1 MRYSAVLL
9 AFTFLMWNAPA
20 LAQVHYQ
27 PGGAPWSNKAGGGPD
42 AKVDGWYYNLGITG
56 LRVELIEEAPEWLLV
71 RHVFDGSPA
80 AKKVKVGDLIAGAG
94 GVAFTTPHQNG
105 YGMDKFGPQGPI
117 ADFAKALEA
126 CQATNADGKLAL
138 TLMRDEKIKEVRLTI
153 GKAYGA
159 FSAEFPGPCAK
170 SELIL
175 QQACEYLLEQ
185 QGANG
190 SWGSP
195 PQDTFAPLA
204 LMASGTKKHMA
215 AAKKNVQMHA
225 KTTNRKDDDALVN
238 WRYMAA
244 AIVMSEYYLITEEK
258 WVLPELQEV
267 YDFLIASQYVDIA
280 QLNPKSR
287 ESHPGAVPKKPGD
300 AEGGWG
306 HNPGFEGYGPI
317 AMLTAQGAIAFA
329 LMKECGIDVDQ
340 KRHDAAYDFL
350 RRGSGHNLYVW
361 YADQAAGEDD
371 WADMGRTGASAVA
384 NRLSPWPGDY
394 VARSLRHAKVIGDHP
409 ESFPDTHGS
418 PIMGMGYSAA
428 GTAGSPEAFQKLM
441 AANQWWFTLA
451 QCCDGSFYY
460 QPNRDNAGYGAD
472 SRISATAV
480 TAFILSIPKHN
491 LRMTGRE

>member
-1 MRYSAVLL
+1 
-9 AFTFLMWNAPA
+9 
-20 LAQVHYQ
+20 
-27 PGGAPWSNKAGGGPD
+27 
-42 AKVDGWYYNLGITG
+42 
-56 LRVELIEEAPEWLLV
+56 
-71 RHVFDGSPA
+71 
-80 AKKVKVGDLIAGAG
+80 
-94 GVAFTTPHQNG
+94 
-105 YGMDKFGPQGPI
+105 
-117 ADFAKALEA
+117 
-126 CQATNADGKLAL
+126 
-138 TLMRDEKIKEVRLTI
+138 
-153 GKAYGA
+153 
-159 FSAEFPGPCAK
+159 
-170 SELIL
+170 
-175 QQACEYLLEQ
+175 
-185 QGANG
+185 
-190 SWGSP
+190 
-195 PQDTFAPLA
+195 
-204 LMASGTKKHMA
+204 
-215 AAKKNVQMHA
+215 
-225 KTTNRKDDDALVN
+225 
-238 WRYMAA
+238 
-244 AIVMSEYYLITEEK
+244 
-258 WVLPELQEV
+258 VLPELQEV

-340 KRHDAAYDFL
+340 KRHDAAYHFL
-350 RRGSGHNLYVW
+350 RRGSGRNLYVW

-394 VARSLRHAKVIGDHP
+394 AARSLKHAKVIGDHP